1 MAHDPPSDPAAAVG
15 VHAVEE
21 PPGRGPSRH
30 PHAAQHILAQRFANG
45 DEIITKRRLSGSA
58 GPRLAPVVYMN
69 YGAPLIRNILSGVR
83 VAPRA
88 RGGGCRRSA
97 SAIWSAASPT
107 FVRTFGQVCNSAPH
121 HYSCVLTPV
130 VSEPDVRPH
139 RRAELREV
147 ELARSAPKGKSY
159 RVGPKVGPT

>member
-1 MAHDPPSDPAAAVG
+1 MAHDPRLIPPLPSASTLSKSRL
-15 VHAVEE
+15 
-21 PPGRGPSRH
+21 GRGPSGH
-30 PHAAQHILAQRFANG
+30 PDAAQHILAQRFANG